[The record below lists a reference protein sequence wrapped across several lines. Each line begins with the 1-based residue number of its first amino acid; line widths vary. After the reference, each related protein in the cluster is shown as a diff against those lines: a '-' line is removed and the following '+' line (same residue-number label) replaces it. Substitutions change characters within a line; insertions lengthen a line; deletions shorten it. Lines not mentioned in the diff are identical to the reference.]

1 MFNVNDYIF
10 DSDNDKLEFT
20 PYFLKENLSETS
32 ELMDITINNLG
43 DLSVFPKKNIY
54 LTEQVVLKVSDGTT
68 EIYTDPFDIEI
79 ASKDESFEY
88 FSRFVDIERCIVSIK
103 CSEWSECLSTEIKT
117 RTCYDKNNCNNE
129 NNTLIETKEC
139 EYGATCSDKILN
151 QGEEEIDCGGPC
163 KECPTC

>member
-88 FSRFVDIERCIVSIK
+88 FST
-103 CSEWSECLSTEIKT
+103 ST
-117 RTCYDKNNCNNE
+117 
-129 NNTLIETKEC
+129 
-139 EYGATCSDKILN
+139 SFF
-151 QGEEEIDCGGPC
+151 
-163 KECPTC
+163 